1 MLENDPVGTKRFA
14 VIDLEASS
22 TKPRNR
28 IIEIAVLILEDDGSE
43 VSLKETY
50 SSLVN
55 PELKV
60 PNDILQL
67 TGITTEEL
75 EQAPKFFEIAE
86 DVELLTR
93 GCIVVA
99 HNVEFDIQLLQEE
112 FEKLGTDYP
121 RKTQCTQK
129 LARETYPELANYDLK
144 SLCELLDISL
154 SFNHRAMDDTL
165 ACAEL
170 FVKTY
175 FKSHTSSHDEGPSWT
190 KLHKMHPALN
200 LNFIA
205 ELESTPGLVHF
216 NREGKTVFIERFE
229 SLKVDVPKFLMRFN
243 ERFETDIEEIQIL
256 SYKDSLLAMRKK
268 EERINKLQPV
278 FNMDERGKSWGV
290 FLGQNPFSLKAF
302 PLSKGKGDLLF
313 ISPNK
318 DEAVHWIR
326 LQLSDVEKQEFAYID
341 QQDQKLI
348 NRLKKE
354 REKTIKL
361 KIKPFSSYPHDHFV
375 VMGPG
380 RDDDEL
386 SCHFFAGGRLSGH
399 AFLSGQAVYTLD
411 KAPKD
416 LKPLKESDLLKHY
429 FLREFQDWK
438 SRSRK
443 DHSIKVLKTN
453 KPKKK
458 SSKKD
463 STGNGPD
470 SRNSGAGKK
479 KHSSRNP
486 DRGPGQNRS
495 KKKKKP
501 FRKKSNAGNR
511 GNGNA
516 NGNTSSS
523 SPQG

>member
-1 MLENDPVGTKRFA
+1 MLENDSVGTKRYA

-43 VSLKETY
+43 VYLKETF
-50 SSLVN
+50 STLVN
-55 PELKV
+55 PEVEV
-60 PNDILQL
+60 PNDILEL
-67 TGITTEEL
+67 TGITQEEL
-75 EQAPKFFEIAE
+75 EAAPKFFELAE
-86 DVELLTR
+86 DLELLTR
-93 GCIVVA
+93 DCTIVA
-99 HNVEFDIQLLQEE
+99 HKVEFDIQLLQEE

-121 RKTQCTQK
+121 RKTKCTLK
-129 LARETYPELANYDLK
+129 LSKETYPELAAYDLK

-154 SFNHRAMDDTL
+154 SFNHKAMDDAV

-175 FKSHTSSHDEGPSWT
+175 FKSHTSSQGEAPSWT
-190 KLHKMHPALN
+190 KLHKFHPALD

-205 ELESTPGLVHF
+205 ELKPTPGLVHF
-216 NREGKTVFIERFE
+216 NKDGVTVFIERFE
-229 SLKVDVPKFLMRFN
+229 NLKVDVPRFLLRFV
-243 ERFETDIEEIQIL
+243 ERFETDIDHIQIL

-268 EERINKLQPV
+268 EERIGKLQPK
-278 FNMDERGKSWGV
+278 FNMEERGKSWGV
-290 FLGQNPFSLKAF
+290 YLAQNPFSLKAF

-318 DEAVHWIR
+318 EEAVHWIR
-326 LQLSDVEKQEFAYID
+326 LQLSDIEKQEFAYID
-341 QQDQKLI
+341 QEDQKLL

-354 REKTIKL
+354 REKTIKT

-380 RDDDEL
+380 RDDDEPA
-386 SCHFFAGGRLSGH
+386 CHFFAGGRLSGH
-399 AFLSGQAVYTLD
+399 AFLSGQAVFTLNS
-411 KAPKD
+411 APKN
-416 LKPLKESDLLKHY
+416 LKPLRESDLLKHY

-438 SRSRK
+438 TRSRK

-453 KPKKK
+453 KPSKKK
-458 SSKKD
+458 TSRSSAPGNRGD
-463 STGNGPD
+463 SP
-470 SRNSGAGKK
+470 SRPGTGKK
-479 KHSSRNP
+479 KHPAHAR
-486 DRGPGQNRS
+486 
-495 KKKKKP
+495 KKKKN
-501 FRKKSNAGNR
+501 FRKKTNSGNR

-523 SPQG
+523 QHG

>member
-1 MLENDPVGTKRFA
+1 MLENDSVGTKRFA
-14 VIDLEASS
+14 VVDLEASS

-28 IIEIAVLILEDDGSE
+28 IIEVAVLILEDDGSE
-43 VSLKETY
+43 VSLKETF
-50 SSLVN
+50 STLVN

-60 PNDILQL
+60 PNDILEL
-67 TGITTEEL
+67 TGITEEEL
-75 EQAPKFFEIAE
+75 EAAPKFFELAE
-86 DVELLTR
+86 DLELLTR
-93 GCIVVA
+93 DCTIVA
-99 HNVEFDIQLLQEE
+99 HNVEFDIGLLQEE

-121 RKTQCTQK
+121 RKTKCTLK
-129 LARETYPELANYDLK
+129 LSKETYPELAGYDLK

-154 SFNHRAMDDTL
+154 TFNHRAMDDAV

-175 FKSHTSSHDEGPSWT
+175 FKSHASTQDESPSWT
-190 KLHKMHPALN
+190 KLHKSHPGLD

-205 ELESTPGLVHF
+205 ELQATPGLVHF
-216 NREGKTVFIERFE
+216 NKDGTTVFIERFE
-229 SLKVDVPKFLMRFN
+229 NLKTDVPRFLLRFI
-243 ERFETDIEEIQIL
+243 ERFDTDIDHIQIL

-268 EERINKLQPV
+268 EERIGKLQPK
-278 FNMDERGKSWGV
+278 FNIDERGKSWGV
-290 FLGQNPFSLKAF
+290 YLAQNPFSLRAF

-318 DEAVHWIR
+318 EEALHWIR

-354 REKTIKL
+354 REKTIKT

-411 KAPKD
+411 SAPKN
-416 LKPLKESDLLKHY
+416 LKPLRESDLLKHY

-443 DHSIKVLKTN
+443 DHSIKVLKSN
-453 KPKKK
+453 KSKDK
-458 SSKKD
+458 SARKAAAGNRGD
-463 STGNGPD
+463 SP
-470 SRNSGAGKK
+470 SSPGAGKK
-479 KHSSRNP
+479 KHHS
-486 DRGPGQNRS
+486 RS

-501 FRKKSNAGNR
+501 FRKKSNSGNR

-523 SPQG
+523 HQG